1 MGLLSRSEGN
11 PSRRQKLQIQIK
23 TALMKIPQCSIPYR
37 IVRRAGKQGTRPSVT
52 GQAEVEKCATGSDGL
67 SPFSTTS
74 GTRTLNMTANKS
86 NSRNNNSKN
95 NINNNI
101 NNNSNNNKNSRKSS
115 NNIQF
120 NNIRIATINVRT
132 AQDDIKLA
140 TIVKTASDLGID
152 ILAMQ
157 EVRCTSSGILTF
169 EDESLKGW
177 QFIWSGHKR
186 KREHGV
192 GILLAPH
199 VKLENHQEH
208 LPARIISATI
218 CVKGMKLTA
227 LNVYAPTEI
236 TKSDSTKSAFYS
248 ALSKVKTYLEG
259 TQKYK
264 LVTLGDF

>member
-11 PSRRQKLQIQIK
+11 PSRRRKLQIQIK

-37 IVRRAGKQGTRPSVT
+37 IVRHARKQGTRPSVT
-52 GQAEVEKCATGSDGL
+52 GKAEVEKCATGSDGL

-86 NSRNNNSKN
+86 NSRNNNSKSNSKN

-140 TIVKTASDLGID
+140 TIVKPQV
-152 ILAMQ
+152 IL
-157 EVRCTSSGILTF
+157 VLIF
-169 EDESLKGW
+169 
-177 QFIWSGHKR
+177 
-186 KREHGV
+186 
-192 GILLAPH
+192 
-199 VKLENHQEH
+199 
-208 LPARIISATI
+208 
-218 CVKGMKLTA
+218 
-227 LNVYAPTEI
+227 
-236 TKSDSTKSAFYS
+236 
-248 ALSKVKTYLEG
+248 
-259 TQKYK
+259 
-264 LVTLGDF
+264 